1 MQDQNLN
8 LERSFNILNR
18 ISESDITISEYTAVQ
33 SLIISELERNQIAQ
47 EDINLIL
54 CEFNI
59 RFREIVSQSFLALY
73 EQV

>member
-47 EDINLIL
+47 EDTNLIL